1 MVVFLQSIFYNY
13 IVCDWQMSVSG
24 SFIMTHGLSYSYGP
38 SPVLST
44 FNHIYNMYNP
54 TEITS
59 YNQEMAITVH
69 ILPTENCTVA
79 ICQLGTSNQ
88 GFLAG
93 FPWDFHAGT
102 QLQAHGRS
110 AGGTA
115 GDLIHVSLKN
125 TATSVEIMICL

>member
-1 MVVFLQSIFYNY
+1 MGYKEIFSSTYPIGKILNMLY
-13 IVCDWQMSVSG
+13 CKIVILLD
-24 SFIMTHGLSYSYGP
+24 HLS
-38 SPVLST
+38 
-44 FNHIYNMYNP
+44 
-54 TEITS
+54 
-59 YNQEMAITVH
+59 VH

-102 QLQAHGRS
+102 RLQAHGRS

-115 GDLIHVSLKN
+115 GDLIHVSSLKN